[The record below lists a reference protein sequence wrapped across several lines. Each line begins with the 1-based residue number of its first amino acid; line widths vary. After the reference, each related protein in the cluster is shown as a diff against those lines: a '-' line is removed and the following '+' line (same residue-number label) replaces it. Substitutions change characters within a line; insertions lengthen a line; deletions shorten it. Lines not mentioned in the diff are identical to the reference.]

1 LQLLLGDHLHLL
13 EFINQSIS
21 DSVHKLFDVF
31 FEDTEKQVWRYLEIP
46 LLQSLSQAQE
56 LLEVLRQFMVIVD
69 TIQTVFDIRL
79 DLFIILNELFHA
91 KIANVF

>member
-1 LQLLLGDHLHLL
+1 MHLL

-21 DSVHKLFDVF
+21 NSVHKLLDVLL
-31 FEDTEKQVWRYLEIP
+31 EDTEKQVWSDLEVP
-46 LLQSLSQAQE
+46 LLQSLRKAEQ
-56 LLEVLRQFMVIVD
+56 LLEVLREFMVIVD

-79 DLFIILNELFHA
+79 DLFVVLNELFHT